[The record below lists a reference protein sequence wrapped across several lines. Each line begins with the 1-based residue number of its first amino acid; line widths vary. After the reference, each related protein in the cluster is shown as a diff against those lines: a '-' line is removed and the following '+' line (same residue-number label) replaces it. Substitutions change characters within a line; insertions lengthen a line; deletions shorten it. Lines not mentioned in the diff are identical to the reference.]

1 MTDIQGRWLDTS
13 LMGKP
18 HEDVTAPPLSEKF
31 HADARTMMARYP
43 AGQERSALLPMLY
56 LAQAE
61 QGYVSARAMAEIAEL
76 LGMTRAQVGAVA
88 TFYTMFKR
96 DPQGRWLVSVCTHPS
111 CALAGGQKI
120 KDRLEEELGIE
131 CGQTTPDGTV
141 SLEDVECLC
150 ACDGAPVF
158 SVNYENYERMSV
170 DDAVGLVDRLRAGEQ
185 PPPGARGDVP
195 EEFGPVNRRLSGVEA
210 PR

>member
-1 MTDIQGRWLDTS
+1 MTDIQGRWMDTP

-18 HEDVTAPPLSEKF
+18 RDHAGAPPLSQRF
-31 HADARTMMARYP
+31 HEEARKLVARYP
-43 AGQERSALLPMLY
+43 DGQARSALLPMLY

-61 QGYVSARAMAEIAEL
+61 QGYVSPSAMREIGDL
-76 LGMTRAQVGAVA
+76 LGLTRAQVGAVA

-96 DPQGRWLVSVCTHPS
+96 DPQGKWLVSVCTHPS
-111 CALAGGQKI
+111 CALAGGKQL
-120 KDRLEEELGIE
+120 KDRLEQELGIAS
-131 CGQTTPDGTV
+131 GGTAGDV
-141 SLEDVECLC
+141 SLEEVECLC

-170 DDAVGLVDRLRAGEQ
+170 DNAVDLVKRLNAGEQ
-185 PPPGARGDVP
+185 PPPGARGEAP
-195 EEFGPVNRRLSGVEA
+195 QEFGPVNRRLSGVEA

>member
-1 MTDIQGRWLDTS
+1 MTNIQGRWMDTP

-18 HEDVTAPPLSEKF
+18 HEHRNAPPLSERF
-31 HADARTMMARYP
+31 HAEARKLIARYP
-43 AGQERSALLPMLY
+43 EGQERSALLPLLY

-61 QGYVSARAMAEIAEL
+61 QGFVSANAMGEIGGL
-76 LGMTRAQVGAVA
+76 LDLTRAQVGAVA

-96 DPQGRWLVSVCTHPS
+96 DPQGKWLVSVCSHPS
-111 CALAGGQKI
+111 CTLAGGAELKQ
-120 KDRLEEELGIE
+120 RLEEELGIT
-131 CGQTTPDGTV
+131 CGQTAGDV
-141 SLEDVECLC
+141 SLEEVECLC

-170 DDAVGLVDRLRAGEQ
+170 DAAGEIVKGLRAGQ
-185 PPPGARGDVP
+185 APPAGARGDVP
-195 EEFGPVNRRLSGVEA
+195 EEFGPVSRRMSGVEA

>member
-1 MTDIQGRWLDTS
+1 MDTP
-13 LMGKP
+13 LMGKGLP
-18 HEDVTAPPLSEKF
+18 NAPPLSQGF
-31 HADARTMMARYP
+31 HAEARKLIARYP
-43 AGQERSALLPMLY
+43 AGQARSALLPMLY

-61 QGYVSARAMAEIAEL
+61 QGYVSATAMREIGDIL
-76 LGMTRAQVGAVA
+76 DLTRAQVAAVA

-111 CALAGGQKI
+111 CAMAGGMQLKQ
-120 KDRLEEELGIE
+120 RLEQELGIVSGE
-131 CGQTTPDGTV
+131 TAGDV
-141 SLEDVECLC
+141 SLEEVECLC

-170 DDAVGLVDRLRAGEQ
+170 DDAVDLVKRLHAGEQ
-185 PPPGARGDVP
+185 PPPGARGEVP
-195 EEFGPVNRRLSGVEA
+195 QEFGPVNHRLSGAEA